1 MKIPRL
7 QTRDLSLVRN
17 GRSVLHHVNITVYPA
32 EIVCLVGPSGGG
44 KSSLLRCLN
53 RLTEPPPNTVFID
66 GQEIAAM
73 NVINLRQQVGMVFQS
88 PALFPGSVA
97 DNVGYGAKLRK
108 RPLSPAAITDLLTMA
123 DLPADYAHRPI
134 TELSGGEAQRVALAR
149 ALANKPQT
157 LLLDEPTSALDPDSR
172 HHIRQTIASLRQD
185 LGLTILWVT
194 HHIDEMRKMVDRVYT
209 LRNGEVSDLLSATS
223 QPRNPS

>member
-1 MKIPRL
+1 METPRL

-17 GRSVLHHVNITVYPA
+17 GRPVLHNVNIAIHPA
-32 EIVCLVGPSGGG
+32 EIVCLIGPSGGG

-53 RLTEPPPNTVFID
+53 RLTEPPPGTVFVD
-66 GQEIAAM
+66 GKEITTM
-73 NVINLRQQVGMVFQS
+73 DVINLRRQVGMVFQS
-88 PALFPGSVA
+88 PALFPGNVA
-97 DNVGYGAKLRK
+97 ENLEYGPGLLK
-108 RPLSPAAITDLLTMA
+108 RPLSPATITDLLTMV

-157 LLLDEPTSALDPDSR
+157 LLLDEPTSALDPAAR
-172 HHIRQTIASLRQD
+172 RHIRQTITNLRQE

-194 HHIDEMRKMVDRVYT
+194 HHIDEMREMIDRVIE
-209 LRNGEVSDLLSATS
+209 LRSGEVTGV
-223 QPRNPS
+223 QVCK